1 MLHLQVTVPAEQ
13 AEAVHERLARTPGV
27 AHLAR
32 LARASTHPPGD
43 LLLCDL
49 AREAGDAVVEWLQD
63 EGVHHRGAITLDPVA
78 TVVSDAAA
86 RAESASPGHGSD
98 ALVWEALEATARDEA
113 TLTPSLLVLMAVASM
128 IAGVG
133 ILLDSPILV
142 VGAMVVGPEYGPLA
156 ALCVV
161 AVRRR
166 WSSLVA
172 PVSTLAVAVAIGV
185 AATAALTVVLRVTE
199 IAPAGYALSDRELTA
214 FISRPD
220 GLAAVVAVL
229 AGVAGMLS
237 LTEARTGTLVGVLV
251 SVTTIPAIANIG
263 VAAAYGEADEVRG
276 AAAQLAVNVVGLLL
290 AGVATLA
297 VQSRLTARRL
307 AHGDGGGD
315 REEVDPV
322 PGGERGAPG
331 RT

>member
-1 MLHLQVTVPAEQ
+1 
-13 AEAVHERLARTPGV
+13 
-27 AHLAR
+27 
-32 LARASTHPPGD
+32 
-43 LLLCDL
+43 
-49 AREAGDAVVEWLQD
+49 
-63 EGVHHRGAITLDPVA
+63 
-78 TVVSDAAA
+78 
-86 RAESASPGHGSD
+86 
-98 ALVWEALEATARDEA
+98 
-113 TLTPSLLVLMAVASM
+113 
-128 IAGVG
+128 
-133 ILLDSPILV
+133 
-142 VGAMVVGPEYGPLA
+142 MVVGPEYGPLA

-185 AATAALTVVLRVTE
+185 AATAALTVVLRITE
-199 IAPAGYALSDRELTA
+199 IAPAGYVLSDRELTA

-276 AAAQLAVNVVGLLL
+276 AAVQLAVNVVGLLL

-315 REEVDPV
+315 RGEVDPV
-322 PGGERGAPG
+322 PGGEREAPG

>member
-1 MLHLQVTVPAEQ
+1 
-13 AEAVHERLARTPGV
+13 
-27 AHLAR
+27 
-32 LARASTHPPGD
+32 
-43 LLLCDL
+43 LCDL
-49 AREAGDAVVEWLQD
+49 AREAADAVVEWLQD

-86 RAESASPGHGSD
+86 RAESTSPGHGSD
-98 ALVWEALEATARDEA
+98 ALVWEALEATTREEA

-156 ALCVV
+156 ALCVA

-166 WSSLVA
+166 WSSLPA
-172 PVSTLAVAVAIGV
+172 PVTTLAVAIALGV
-185 AATAALTVVLRVTE
+185 AATAALTIVLRVTG
-199 IAPAGYALSDRELTA
+199 IAPEGYALSERELTA

-251 SVTTIPAIANIG
+251 SVTTIPAIANIRG
-263 VAAAYGEADEVRG
+263 GSGLRAGPRG
-276 AAAQLAVNVVGLLL
+276 AWCRHAAGGQP
-290 AGVATLA
+290 
-297 VQSRLTARRL
+297 RR
-307 AHGDGGGD
+307 APRRRSGDPGG
-315 REEVDPV
+315 PV
-322 PGGERGAPG
+322 PPHRPSAGPRRRSGAGRGGRLGTRSGA
-331 RT
+331 